1 MKLRTLILV
10 LVASLMVFQ
19 LAYAEPTVVMSGNGR
34 IDWTVE
40 QASNGSDVLSI
51 SPGSRMLV
59 GVTARNETEDGL
71 FAEAYGEAEWQV
83 GGDTAA
89 GDVYIQVG
97 NPTMNL
103 QVGNCGDDDM
113 FVWGEDFYVAEIDG
127 VDLYDGGYVPAA
139 NTAFVN
145 FNASDNL
152 KVQFGTRLSS
162 GEYDGFDANEYG
174 VRPVITLTMDTITVG
189 AGAEYFMAS
198 PQDSDGDGERT
209 NLGFGGYVTA
219 ALGNITIGGG
229 IALGNTDGKSF
240 EDDSDI
246 GEEDYLQARGFAT
259 FTFGEKYTLGV
270 AGGMAQEDTSEDDSV
285 FGYLAY
291 YIDPFMVDGLLL
303 QTGAGFASGTVA
315 DEDVTV
321 VGGRIR
327 LRYNY

>member
-1 MKLRTLILV
+1 MKLRTLIFIV
-10 LVASLMVFQ
+10 VALMVCQ
-19 LAYAEPTVVMSGNGR
+19 VAYAEPTVEFGGNGR
-34 IDWTVE
+34 IDWTAE
-40 QASNGSDVLSI
+40 QISDGSDVLSV
-51 SPGSRMLV
+51 SPGSRFLI
-59 GVTARNETEDGL
+59 GATARNEIEDGL
-71 FAEAYGEAEWQV
+71 YAEAYGEAEWQV

-89 GDVYIQVG
+89 GDVYIEVG
-97 NPTMNL
+97 KASMNL
-103 QVGNCGDDDM
+103 RVGNCGDDDM
-113 FVWGEDFYVAEIDG
+113 FIWGEDFYVAEVDG
-127 VDLYDGGYVPAA
+127 VELYDGGYVPAA

-152 KVQFGTRLSS
+152 KVQVGTRLSS

-209 NLGFGGYVTA
+209 NLGFGGYASVA
-219 ALGNITIGGG
+219 MGNLTVGGG
-229 IALGNTDGKSF
+229 VAMGNTDGKSF

-246 GEEDYLQARGFAT
+246 GEETSLQARGFAT

-270 AGGMAQEDTSEDDSV
+270 AGGMAQEDKSEDDSV

-291 YIDPFMVDGLLL
+291 YIDPFMIEGLLL
-303 QTGAGFASGTVA
+303 QFGAGFASGTVA

-321 VGGRIR
+321 AGGKVR
-327 LRYNY
+327 LRYNF